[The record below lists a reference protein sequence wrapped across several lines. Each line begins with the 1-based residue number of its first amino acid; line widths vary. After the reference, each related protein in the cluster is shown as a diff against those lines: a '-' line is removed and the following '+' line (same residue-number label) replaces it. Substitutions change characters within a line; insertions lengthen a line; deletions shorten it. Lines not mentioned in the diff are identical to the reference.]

1 MNEGIRK
8 QSITNAVY
16 RHWGTSMLMGEKKKK
31 NMIGPKTRITNYSRS
46 QERPTIYA

>member
-31 NMIGPKTRITNYSRS
+31 KKHDWAKNENY
-46 QERPTIYA
+46 